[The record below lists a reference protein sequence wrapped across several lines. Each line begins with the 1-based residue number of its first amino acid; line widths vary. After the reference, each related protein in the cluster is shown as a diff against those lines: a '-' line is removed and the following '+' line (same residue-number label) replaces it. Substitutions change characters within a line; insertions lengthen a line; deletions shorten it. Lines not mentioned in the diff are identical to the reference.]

1 MTRLLILFS
10 LFLGFSISTFADPTA
25 RGRYSDI
32 SDNYSG
38 PSTFILIL
46 AGVILLIL
54 IVGFLAVYISSI
66 WKKYENNIFNIIG
79 FGVIIIIT
87 IIFLNVGDSNHT
99 SISSQNSYTNYSNYN
114 ENQPNDNS
122 FSINDTYVN
131 NFEKEGE
138 VTNINTEIS
147 FNNFEWLSNHLL
159 TETDISDKTME
170 ELRIMRNAIFAR
182 HGYKFNSPDLLE
194 YFESFIWYEP
204 KYSDVSNSLSSIE
217 KENVA
222 FIQKYEKRRIE
233 SSPSTLLNIPNIQQE
248 ILIEDFSRII
258 SNIRLS
264 DTDVAK
270 LNKSQLRLLRN
281 TIYARHGRKFKS
293 TDLQEY
299 FQQFPWYH
307 GIYEEILSED
317 LSDIEKHNITIIQK
331 YE

>member
-10 LFLGFSISTFADPTA
+10 IFLGSAISILADPMA
-25 RGRYSDI
+25 RGRSSDI

-46 AGVILLIL
+46 CGVFLLIL
-54 IVGFLAVYISSI
+54 IVGLLSVYISSI
-66 WKKYENNIFNIIG
+66 WKKYKNNIFNILG

-87 IIFLNVGDSNHT
+87 IVFLNVGNGIQTSSSTQKSSDNFSNF
-99 SISSQNSYTNYSNYN
+99 N
-114 ENQPNDNS
+114 ENQLNDN
-122 FSINDTYVN
+122 SINDTYVN
-131 NFEKEGE
+131 NLENEGE
-138 VTNINTEIS
+138 VKNIDTEIS

-159 TETDISDKTME
+159 TEADISDKNME

-194 YFESFIWYEP
+194 YFESFVWYEP

-222 FIQKYEKRRIE
+222 FIQKYEKRCPD
-233 SSPSTLLNIPNIQQE
+233 SSPTSLLNIPNIQQE
-248 ILIEDFSRII
+248 LMMEDLSYLI

-270 LNKSQLRLLRN
+270 LNKSQLRILRN

-293 TDLQEY
+293 SDLKEY
-299 FQQFPWYH
+299 FQQLPWYH
-307 GIYEEILSED
+307 AIYEEISPEV
-317 LSDIEKHNITIIQK
+317 LSDIEKHNIAIIQK